1 MKMMREISFRSWAV
15 MIPLTVLVSGLLSL
29 VGRPQAQAGE
39 PAYVGW
45 KKCKMC
51 HLKEWKSWAETP
63 MGKAL
68 EVLKAGQKVDV
79 KTKAKVDPQKDYS
92 QDAACVKCH
101 VTGLA
106 KPGGYDPAKPEES
119 LANVGC
125 ESCHGPGSAYQE
137 VMKKKD
143 YKRDDAIA
151 AGMIVPDEKVCVTCH
166 NKESPFFPGEFKFD
180 KDKGIHEHVPLKN
193 PH

>member
-1 MKMMREISFRSWAV
+1 MMQTISFRGSAA
-15 MIPLTVLVSGLLSL
+15 MIPVAVLVSGLLNL
-29 VGRPQAQAGE
+29 AARPQAQAAE
-39 PAYVGW
+39 PTFVGW
-45 KKCKMC
+45 QKCKMC
-51 HLKEWKSWAETP
+51 HLKQWKSWAETP

-68 EVLKAGQKVDV
+68 EELKPGQKVDE
-79 KTKAKVDPQKDYS
+79 KTKAKLDPQKDHS

-101 VTGLA
+101 VTGFG
-106 KPGGYDPAKPEES
+106 KPGGFDPAKPVDN
-119 LANVGC
+119 LTNVGC

-143 YKRDDAIA
+143 YKREEVIA
-151 AGMIVPDEKVCVTCH
+151 AGLILPDQKVCETCH
-166 NKESPFFPGEFKFD
+166 NKESPFFTGEFKFD